1 MQMVIFFFCLTGLL
15 LLEKPF
21 RDSDI
26 QESKTK
32 LVKDSLGQWNE
43 EVTRKGEQPIAFQNK
58 SGEASNEA
66 DR

>member
-1 MQMVIFFFCLTGLL
+1 MVIFFFFFLTGLL

-32 LVKDSLGQWNE
+32 LVKDSLGQ
-43 EVTRKGEQPIAFQNK
+43 
-58 SGEASNEA
+58 
-66 DR
+66 